1 MKSKIFM
8 YLFLFA
14 VLIILYMYMS
24 QKKIYER
31 QVKDNQ
37 DLTTKIDRL
46 NEEIEFLKLENA
58 DLNYFTLQ
66 GNDNAM
72 TYFENFGHEAKA
84 IENVVNQQIYIQN
97 TVQGDNPL
105 VPYTGME
112 GIMRINKTRFLNHK
126 WVLADFT
133 DGRYWGEMIIQ
144 YDLDENENLTLN
156 TIASFLYPN

>member
-1 MKSKIFM
+1 
-8 YLFLFA
+8 
-14 VLIILYMYMS
+14 MYMS
-24 QKKIYER
+24 QKKIFER
-31 QVKDNQ
+31 QLRDNQ
-37 DLTTKIDRL
+37 DLSTKIDQL
-46 NEEIEFLKLENA
+46 KEEIEFLKIENA
-58 DLNYFTLQ
+58 DLNYFTLL

-72 TYFENFGHEAKA
+72 TYFENFGYEAKS
-84 IENVVNQQIYIQN
+84 IENVVSQQIYGQN

-105 VPYTGME
+105 VPFVGME
-112 GIMRINKTRFLNHK
+112 GIMRVNKTRFLNHK